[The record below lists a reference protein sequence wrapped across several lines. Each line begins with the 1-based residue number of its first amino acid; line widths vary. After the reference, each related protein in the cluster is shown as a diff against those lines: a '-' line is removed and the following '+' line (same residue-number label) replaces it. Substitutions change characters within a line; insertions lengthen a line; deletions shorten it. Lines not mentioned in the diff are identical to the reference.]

1 MNSRMDNVANI
12 KVTTLLVAFVAC
24 SAFAEEATVKGI
36 SWRYSVVDGAA
47 RIDNLNQ
54 ICTGKLDIPAKIG
67 KYRVAEVGDGEHP
80 IASIPGPT
88 SIVIPADV
96 TRIGTFAFG
105 GNKNLRE
112 VSLPPKLTSLPE
124 ALFHTCEDLV
134 SVKIPASV
142 KSIGVEAF
150 AECRSLKSIVIPEGV
165 KSIGKVAFRDC
176 SGLTSVTIPASVTNI
191 GEVVFIR
198 CSRLAKINVA
208 KGNRAYK
215 SVSGALYTAD
225 GTTLAEWPAGSPIAD
240 ATIPDGVTNIVRY
253 AFSDCPN
260 LVSVAIPASVVRIGD
275 MAFDKC
281 PKLSFLYTDAGNVD
295 RLKEMVAEYGKVAR
309 RRNAPN
315 DLDRVGIE
323 ERPAIQ
329 TNRKAKATH

>member
-1 MNSRMDNVANI
+1 MTADLHGKFKTVMVA
-12 KVTTLLVAFVAC
+12 LGLVVC
-24 SAFAEEATVKGI
+24 SAFAEEATVKGV

-47 RIDNLNQ
+47 RIDLLNQ
-54 ICTGKLDIPAKIG
+54 VYTGKLAIPAKIG
-67 KYRVAEVGDGEHP
+67 KYRVAAVGDGEHP
-80 IASIPGPT
+80 IACVPGPA
-88 SIVIPADV
+88 SIVIPASV

-105 GNKNLRE
+105 GNNNLRE
-112 VSLPPKLTSLPE
+112 VSLPTQLTSVPE
-124 ALFHTCEDLV
+124 ALFHTCENLS
-134 SVKIPASV
+134 SVKIPASA

-191 GEVVFIR
+191 GEVAFIR

-215 SVSGALYTAD
+215 SVFGALYTAD
-225 GTTLAEWPAGSPIAD
+225 GTTLVEWPAGSPIAD

-253 AFSDCPN
+253 AFSDCTKI
-260 LVSVAIPASVVRIGD
+260 VSVTIPASVVRISD

-281 PKLSFLYTDAGNVD
+281 PKLSCFYTDADNVD
-295 RLKEMVAEYGKVAR
+295 RLKSIAAANNLERVKVK
-309 RRNAPN
+309 
-315 DLDRVGIE
+315 
-323 ERPAIQ
+323 ERPAAQ
-329 TNRKAKATH
+329 MKRKAKGAKAAY

>member
-1 MNSRMDNVANI
+1 MNVLSWGEVKTM
-12 KVTTLLVAFVAC
+12 TLALGLLAC

-36 SWRYSVVDGAA
+36 DWRYSVVNGAA

-88 SIVIPADV
+88 SIVIPANV

-124 ALFHTCEDLV
+124 ALFHTCENLV

-191 GEVVFIR
+191 GEVAFIR

-260 LVSVAIPASVVRIGD
+260 LVSVTIPASVVRISD
-275 MAFDKC
+275 MTFDKC
-281 PKLSFLYTDAGNVD
+281 PNLSCFYTDADNVD
-295 RLKEMVAEYGKVAR
+295 RLKSIAAANNLERVKV
-309 RRNAPN
+309 
-315 DLDRVGIE
+315 E
-323 ERPAIQ
+323 ERPVVQ
-329 TNRKAKATH
+329 MKRKAKGAKATY